1 MNTRNKILISD
12 DFYNSNK
19 TLEEDFDEIL
29 RLKNEKSKLK
39 QMNKKLKKENK
50 HLKEENKA
58 LEKTIEKYKSRFV
71 VKTTDKIKKIL

>member
-39 QMNKKLKKENK
+39 QINKKLKKENK

-71 VKTTDKIKKIL
+71 VKKKKKKKKIL